1 MNDAVNCVQHRA
13 TSTRAHAQHFAA
25 QATFPLKVP
34 RLVLGPHI
42 GLPLCGEQSSDVR
55 GRVHHGHP
63 VLDGMP
69 DLLRGVRGRG
79 RSGSTERQVV
89 AEHLMATTGQLF
101 EDMMATY
108 HSLGIAGKVAG
119 KFIHHPVVL
128 PTALVEMWCGT
139 YQDVLSSVF
148 WTVGDAGTHRHPQFF
163 TESHGSG
170 FRSDHW
176 CRVPGL
182 SRSTLWQ
189 DPRQT
194 LADFTLRQRCRRT
207 EQHKPATGTAASL

>member
-55 GRVHHGHP
+55 GRIHHGHP
-63 VLDGMP
+63 VLRRDAGPPARWSEVVDGVARP
-69 DLLRGVRGRG
+69 RG
-79 RSGSTERQVV
+79 RSWLSN
-89 AEHLMATTGQLF
+89 LMATTGQLF

-148 WTVGDAGTHRHPQFF
+148 WDGR
-163 TESHGSG
+163 
-170 FRSDHW
+170 
-176 CRVPGL
+176 
-182 SRSTLWQ
+182 
-189 DPRQT
+189 
-194 LADFTLRQRCRRT
+194 RCWHT
-207 EQHKPATGTAASL
+207 PASSVLH